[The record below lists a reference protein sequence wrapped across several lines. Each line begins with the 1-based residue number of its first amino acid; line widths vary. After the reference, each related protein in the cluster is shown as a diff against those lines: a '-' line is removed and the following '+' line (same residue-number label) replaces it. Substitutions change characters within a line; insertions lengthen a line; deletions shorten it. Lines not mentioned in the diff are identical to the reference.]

1 MGYALFTARKLCL
14 NARVNN
20 LNAQLMTISNER
32 DSLTRQISAKQ
43 NAANLR
49 TAQAKADAA
58 SVYADAITNGGDK
71 DAAKTTYEQ
80 TIADNEV
87 EATMSNFDIAALQS
101 KDDALDNQ
109 QKSIQT
115 RLTAAQKE
123 LEAVEKA
130 EESAIGNATPKY
142 AG

>member
-58 SVYADAITNGGDK
+58 SVYADAIKSGGDK
-71 DAAKTTYEQ
+71 DDAKTTYEK

-87 EATMSNFDIAALQS
+87 EATMSNFDIAALQA